1 MRVAGGFCT
10 RGGRKSYASV
20 LLFRVYCFVSGVGR
34 PCLGLVQRVRDL
46 HEAVSTCV
54 TGTNHAQ
61 ASSFTKVEVEGFPLK
76 AYTSGDFF
84 PDAAGLRASLRDNY
98 GQASPYAPIP
108 KFYSLST
115 GLWPV
120 TFDIPELNPK
130 PSPVTRPP
138 CRHLGPISY
147 LSFSVAL
154 VRCLSR
160 FLSIVSSLS

>member
-1 MRVAGGFCT
+1 M
-10 RGGRKSYASV
+10 
-20 LLFRVYCFVSGVGR
+20 
-34 PCLGLVQRVRDL
+34 
-46 HEAVSTCV
+46 

-84 PDAAGLRASLRDNY
+84 PDAGGLRASLRDNY

-108 KFYSLST
+108 QFYTLST
-115 GLWPV
+115 RLWPV

>member
-46 HEAVSTCV
+46 HEAASTCV
-54 TGTNHAQ
+54 TGNNHAQ
-61 ASSFTKVEVEGFPLK
+61 ASSFTKMEVEGFPLK

-98 GQASPYAPIP
+98 GQASPYAPNP
-108 KFYSLST
+108 KFYSLSP
-115 GLWPV
+115 GLWPG
-120 TFDIPELNPK
+120 TLDIPESETLNCDASALS
-130 PSPVTRPP
+130 SPWPHV
-138 CRHLGPISY
+138 LFV
-147 LSFSVAL
+147 LS
-154 VRCLSR
+154 CLSLYVV
-160 FLSIVSSLS
+160 FVVSS